1 MSRDVEQAGDHG
13 SAPGHAW
20 YHVDQI
26 DGCAIVR
33 ADGEIDARTVHA
45 FHETVAEAA
54 ALASDVIIDLTQVTF
69 VDSSG
74 LGGLIVARKSAQR
87 NGGSLSLVSPPP
99 MVRRLLGATRLHDVF
114 AIYDSLPEAI
124 NAAGNADS
132 LGQTQL

>member
-1 MSRDVEQAGDHG
+1 MSRHMDQAGDHG

-33 ADGEIDARTVHA
+33 ADGEIDAHTVHA
-45 FHETVAEAA
+45 FHETVTQAA
-54 ALASDVIIDLTQVTF
+54 TLAPHVIIDLAQVTF

-74 LGGLIVARKSAQR
+74 LGGLIVARTSARQH
-87 NGGSLSLVSPPP
+87 GGSLSLVSPPP

-114 AIYDSLPEAI
+114 AIYDSLPEAV
-124 NAAGNADS
+124 NAS
-132 LGQTQL
+132 TRR